1 VIHSDLRPLGI
12 GEILDRAVTL
22 FVRRFAVLVLILAL
36 VAIPVAIVQY
46 AVAPSTAGMAADLQ
60 RVLSLPPGHPEE
72 QRAILRQIAHQNQVG
87 VVGLALIALSA
98 ILSALSTTACM
109 IGVAQS
115 YAGRLPS
122 VREVYR
128 EALRRW
134 LPQLAAGI
142 VFVALAFAITIALA
156 IVVFFVALAIGGLAV
171 VSRLA
176 AEIVGIPIALVAVV
190 GFFAAIVLLFFA
202 AQMTLVSI
210 ALEDPNPVRGIA
222 AGLRRTLSPAVF
234 WRSLLVATIVFGVSL
249 IGSLMLVALAA
260 GVSSLAHV
268 TALFPVIAV
277 IGGVALN
284 ALLTSFIVIYAIDV
298 RVRREGYD
306 LVLAARDTPF

>member
-1 VIHSDLRPLGI
+1 MIHSDLRPLGI

-36 VAIPVAIVQY
+36 VAVPVAIVQF
-46 AVAPSTAGMAADLQ
+46 AAEPSTTTMAADLQ
-60 RVLSLPPGHPEE
+60 RVFTLPPGHPEE
-72 QRAILRQIAHQNQVG
+72 QRAILRRLAQQNQVG
-87 VVGLALIALSA
+87 ILAFGLIALSV

-109 IGVAQS
+109 IGVAQA
-115 YAGRLPS
+115 YGGRLPS

-142 VFVALAFAITIALA
+142 VFMALAFAVTIALA
-156 IVVFFVALAIGGLAV
+156 IVIFFTALAIGGLAV

-176 AEIVGIPIALVAVV
+176 AEIVGIPVALVA
-190 GFFAAIVLLFFA
+190 AALLFGVVVLVYFA

-210 ALEDPNPVRGIA
+210 ALEDANPIRGIA
-222 AGLRRTLSPAVF
+222 AGLRRTLSPALF
-234 WRSLLVATIVFGVSL
+234 WRSLLVGTIVFGVSL
-249 IGSLMLVALAA
+249 IGTLMLVALAA
-260 GVSSLAHV
+260 VVSAVTHL
-268 TALFPVIAV
+268 TALYPVIVV
-277 IGGVALN
+277 IGGVVLN

-306 LVLAARDTPF
+306 LVIAARDTPF